1 MQVNYHAIACG
12 RVRGVG
18 FRYYVLR
25 AANALGLDGWVRN
38 RDDGSVELV
47 VQGEEEQVQQL
58 LQTVRQGTLWIQV
71 DSLQTTRQQLDESL
85 TRQKFSVQY

>member
-12 RVRGVG
+12 RVQGVG

-38 RDDGSVELV
+38 RDDGSVE
-47 VQGEEEQVQQL
+47 
-58 LQTVRQGTLWIQV
+58 QGTLWIQV

>member
-1 MQVNYHAIACG
+1 M
-12 RVRGVG
+12 G

>member
-12 RVRGVG
+12 RVQGVG

-25 AANALGLDGWVRN
+25 TANALGLDGWVRN

>member
-12 RVRGVG
+12 RVQRVG

>member
-1 MQVNYHAIACG
+1 MQ
-12 RVRGVG
+12 GVG

-58 LQTVRQGTLWIQV
+58 LQTVEQGTLWIQV

>member
-12 RVRGVG
+12 RVQGVG

-25 AANALGLDGWVRN
+25 AANALDLDGWVRN

-58 LQTVRQGTLWIQV
+58 LQTVEQGTLWIQV

>member
-12 RVRGVG
+12 RVQGVG

-25 AANALGLDGWVRN
+25 AANALGL
-38 RDDGSVELV
+38 ELV

-58 LQTVRQGTLWIQV
+58 LQMVRQGTLWIQV

>member
-12 RVRGVG
+12 RV
-18 FRYYVLR
+18 
-25 AANALGLDGWVRN
+25 
-38 RDDGSVELV
+38 
-47 VQGEEEQVQQL
+47 QGEEEQVQQL
-58 LQTVRQGTLWIQV
+58 LQMVRQGTLWIQV

>member
-1 MQVNYHAIACG
+1 MQANYHAIACG
-12 RVRGVG
+12 RVQGVG

>member
-1 MQVNYHAIACG
+1 MQVNYYAIACG
-12 RVRGVG
+12 RVQGVG

-47 VQGEEEQVQQL
+47 VQGEKEQVQQL